1 MTDARVSSTTSKR
14 ACSVRVP
21 ILPVRYAIVPR
32 SGDAPTVRYA
42 EAGFALEQQFPSL
55 KHSAYTLRALRPG
68 YIYVFMTGTEGSK
81 LIVHEYDGEGNYRE
95 LRYRGLESYDQRSSY
110 LPGLAMGWV
119 WAETDKDIANEV
131 WIGYSPHLWTNA
143 VTARIT
149 ASLTLRKRHL
159 RQLNIAE
166 LIDGTPDHSRQPHVL
181 PVSALQRWVEDFK
194 PADQRM
200 PLSWSSHAP
209 ADTLHIGN
217 LMGMAKAYPSTRP
230 KVPAVVVLADA
241 EGLALDLS
249 LSASA
254 FQHQLR
260 DLMPSEQLEHTAP
273 ARSAEN
279 DQVPMCYRQ
288 DVERISQKSQDFHHR
303 NLIALLLNK
312 TLESLYPAESP
323 PPQLAGSRLKPTHDN
338 PMHSLAAARY
348 RALTDED
355 YSPDGARLGL
365 RIDTAKYLAYLDE
378 RDALEA
384 QLAALRTRALEASR
398 DHDLWL
404 ATAEPRYID
413 NPYSLAAA
421 LASYDRDNQRSALGL
436 EITLSLMILPMSQ
449 PAIGT
454 EEQDSRFKR
463 LEQWLDQHDSPLY
476 TAVAPF
482 NPFKDKADAVGSLLG
497 ATDSLL
503 AGLAGRFPAHAGVT
517 DLTAQAV
524 NTVMSKRLKGKTRWD
539 KSQGLKNR
547 VLAAAAEANSEKIMG
562 LLAARYRITDQAIK
576 ADAFSQEVEEF
587 LKKGMAEVEEL
598 KQVRV
603 TGSRE
608 VAVETT
614 TTTRVK
620 PKFIALLTSG
630 AGSALN
636 AGMLWFNLISLNV
649 AYKNLQN
656 DRSLET
662 GTGFAASIFGVI
674 GATAAALVSARAA
687 HKLVALKFRAT
698 APGMAFGN
706 GIIKFLG
713 SKLFARLTGYSA
725 IGLGIASDLSKAQ
738 RQYDNGDSISTAY
751 TLAASFTTAAGSI
764 ITLEAALAIAGP
776 TVVVPFAGLAAAAIV
791 LVGAALIIG
800 GMYFY
805 AKADERRHS
814 PIELWVARSVFG
826 NRQNDGEFR
835 TGITLDKQLKLPN
848 FSSLQAEVLAWHCET
863 YRPRLLSAKDT
874 RSLGLPHL
882 DTKWHDSS
890 NWTEEKP
897 GSIVSYY
904 KFEPNS
910 TVELSIL
917 LPGFISG
924 TSEWSNVPDQ
934 KSNPDELDFMLSKPS
949 TYLVRAGLVLSFVAI
964 ASNQKK
970 ASLSI
975 SYSANQ
981 GLAEEE
987 IITSKF
993 RLER

>member
-1 MTDARVSSTTSKR
+1 M
-14 ACSVRVP
+14 
-21 ILPVRYAIVPR
+21 
-32 SGDAPTVRYA
+32 
-42 EAGFALEQQFPSL
+42 
-55 KHSAYTLRALRPG
+55 
-68 YIYVFMTGTEGSK
+68 
-81 LIVHEYDGEGNYRE
+81 
-95 LRYRGLESYDQRSSY
+95 
-110 LPGLAMGWV
+110 
-119 WAETDKDIANEV
+119 
-131 WIGYSPHLWTNA
+131 
-143 VTARIT
+143 
-149 ASLTLRKRHL
+149 
-159 RQLNIAE
+159 
-166 LIDGTPDHSRQPHVL
+166 
-181 PVSALQRWVEDFK
+181 
-194 PADQRM
+194 
-200 PLSWSSHAP
+200 
-209 ADTLHIGN
+209 
-217 LMGMAKAYPSTRP
+217 
-230 KVPAVVVLADA
+230 
-241 EGLALDLS
+241 DLS

-260 DLMPSEQLEHTAP
+260 DLIPNEQLEHTVP

-279 DQVPMCYRQ
+279 EQVPMCYRQ

-312 TLESLYPAESP
+312 TLESLYPPKSQ
-323 PPQLAGSRLKPTHDN
+323 PPQLASRRLKPTHDN
-338 PMHSLAAARY
+338 PMHSPAAARY

-355 YSPDGARLGL
+355 CSPDGARLGL

-404 ATAEPRYID
+404 TTAEPRYID

-497 ATDSLL
+497 ATDSLI
-503 AGLAGRFPAHAGVT
+503 ASLAGRFPAHAGVT

-524 NTVMSKRLKGKTRWD
+524 NTVISKRLKGKTRWD

-603 TGSRE
+603 TGSRK

-620 PKFIALLTSG
+620 PKFIALLTSV

-662 GTGFAASIFGVI
+662 GAGFAASIFGVI

-687 HKLVALKFRAT
+687 HKLVVLKFRPA

-706 GIIKFLG
+706 GIVKFLG
-713 SKLFARLTGYSA
+713 SNLFARIAGYPA
-725 IGLGIASDLSKAQ
+725 IVSGLIADGLKIK
-738 RQYDNGDSISTAY
+738 RQHDNGASSAARY
-751 TLAASFTTAAGSI
+751 TLAGGLTTAAGSVL
-764 ITLEAALAIAGP
+764 TLEAALAIAGP
-776 TVVVPFAGLAAAAIV
+776 TVFVPFAGLAAAA
-791 LVGAALIIG
+791 LVAVGMAVILG
-800 GMYFY
+800 GMYLHS
-805 AKADERRHS
+805 KANEYLHT
-814 PIELWVARSVFG
+814 PIELWAARSIFG
-826 NRQNDGEFR
+826 NRINDGESR
-835 TGITLDKQLKLPN
+835 SGIVLNSSRKLPR
-848 FSSLQAEVLAWHCET
+848 FSSLQSETKAWHIES
-863 YRPRLLSAKDT
+863 YRPRLLSADEA
-874 RSLGLPHL
+874 RHLGAVPM
-882 DTKWHDSS
+882 DTKWHDDNDRSYTILESITPYGTAKS
-890 NWTEEKP
+890 NAE
-897 GSIVSYY
+897 
-904 KFEPNS
+904 
-910 TVELSIL
+910 VELTVL
-917 LPGFISG
+917 LPAFALGISQWSVES
-924 TSEWSNVPDQ
+924 TSPLERY
-934 KSNPDELDFMLSKPS
+934 ELDMSS
-949 TYLVRAGLVLSFVAI
+949 TAPATHMVAAGLILNFKGI
-964 ASNQKK
+964 ASNYRY
-970 ASLSI
+970 ASLGI
-975 SYSANQ
+975 KYQINHGYAV
-981 GLAEEE
+981 ETE
-987 IITSKF
+987 ITSNF